1 MSVPPL
7 PPSLLPPRG
16 QSMAVW
22 IRRTFRSRKALS
34 GVTQWFIDW
43 GIPIFLVIG
52 FVWVFG
58 AGRSEKGWSGIY
70 RVFTLIDR
78 PVHVSSWGASILGWL
93 LVPALIG
100 GVAGHV
106 IAARMQR
113 VKEIATNQLFQRR
126 GLKRRLKP
134 PGRITFLESLHL
146 KSAEDQEFLDRYV
159 RRAHRGDW
167 KKAQDHW
174 EVLVRDVLCTV
185 ELAELDR
192 NEALESAESVARAV
206 MWVTGYQDKCLVCT
220 ARAHQP

>member
-1 MSVPPL
+1 
-7 PPSLLPPRG
+7 
-16 QSMAVW
+16 MAVRV
-22 IRRTFRSRKALS
+22 RRTFRSRKALS
-34 GVTQWFIDW
+34 GVTQWFVEW
-43 GIPIFLVIG
+43 GVPISAVVG

-70 RVFTLIDR
+70 RAFTLMD
-78 PVHVSSWGASILGWL
+78 PPGHVSSWGASVLGWL

-113 VKEIATNQLFQRR
+113 VKEIATNRLFRRR
-126 GLKRRLKP
+126 GLGRRLTL

-146 KSAEDQEFLDRYV
+146 KTPADQEFLDRYV

-167 KKAQDHW
+167 RTAQDHW
-174 EVLVRDVLCTV
+174 ETLVRDVLCTV

-192 NEALESAESVARAV
+192 TEALASAESFARAV
-206 MWVTGYQDKCLVCT
+206 MWMTGYQDKCLVCV
-220 ARAHQP
+220 ARANTP

>member
-1 MSVPPL
+1 
-7 PPSLLPPRG
+7 LLPLRG
-16 QSMAVW
+16 QSVAVW

-43 GIPIFLVIG
+43 GIPIALVIG

-58 AGRSEKGWSGIY
+58 HSRDEKGWSGIY

-78 PVHVSSWGASILGWL
+78 PVHESSWGASILGWL

-113 VKEIATNQLFQRR
+113 VKEIASNHLFQQR
-126 GLKRRLKP
+126 GLRRRLKL
-134 PGRITFLESLHL
+134 PGKITFLESLHL
-146 KSAEDQEFLDRYV
+146 KSAEDEEFLNRYV
-159 RRAHRGDW
+159 RRAHLGDW
-167 KKAQDHW
+167 KKAQNHW
-174 EVLVRDVLCTV
+174 EILVRDVLCTV

-192 NEALESAESVARAV
+192 NEALDSAESFARAV
-206 MWVTGYQDKCLVCT
+206 MWMTGYQDKCLVCT
-220 ARAHQP
+220 VRATNP